1 MSDPNQTPKG
11 HMRNA
16 MGHLVPIDLV
26 KPIDQERDR
35 LVRELAQEAI
45 RINADLKKTKT
56 RIFGDVSAFVDLS
69 SEQYG
74 VKRGGKKGNLTLHT
88 YDGRYKLQLQTA
100 EAMTFDERMQ
110 AAKALIDECVNEWA
124 ATSRPEIRVLVQH
137 AFQTDKEG
145 NLNVGRVLAL
155 RRLDIKD
162 ERWQS
167 AMKAIGESIQV
178 VGSKQYIRFYER
190 VGDTDRYEA
199 IPLDMVGV

>member
-45 RINADLKKTKT
+45 RLNADLKKTKV

-88 YDGRYKLQLQTA
+88 YDGRFKLQLQTA
-100 EAMTFDERMQ
+100 EAMTFDERLQ
-110 AAKALIDECVNEWA
+110 AAKALIDECINEWA
-124 ATSRPEIRVLVQH
+124 ATSRPEIKVLVQQ

-155 RRLDIKD
+155 RRLEIKD

>member
-1 MSDPNQTPKG
+1 MSDPTQTPKG

-45 RINADLKKTKT
+45 RLNAELKKTKV

-88 YDGRYKLQLQTA
+88 YDGRFKLQLQTA
-100 EAMTFDERMQ
+100 EAMTFDERLQ
-110 AAKALIDECVNEWA
+110 AAKALIDECINEWA
-124 ATSRPEIRVLVQH
+124 ATSRPEIKVLVQQ

-155 RRLDIKD
+155 RRLEIKD